1 MDMSRYRALFLSEA
15 REHLRAA
22 TEHAGQLESGG
33 NAEALRSLFRHA
45 HSLKGMA
52 ATMGYDAMAGLAHAA
67 EDLLAALRGG
77 ETALT
82 GELRELLRDSVACI
96 GRIVESVEMER
107 CPEDPGAEALTRR
120 LKEHLAQP
128 AAAPGAE
135 NLRPAVPLESPE
147 PAAGTP
153 AATTAFDIDLRLS
166 NERDTGAG
174 GVVSLLSRFG
184 ELGRLETVETP
195 LTSLDAPDF
204 DGSLKLQLISELE
217 RPGIEARLAAMPG
230 VAGFEIREHPR
241 APDPVVES
249 GERTWMRVRADL
261 LDHQLEDAAE
271 LMLQHSRLSAALGEL
286 PPEAARHLDRVELLV
301 RRLFGNV
308 VEMRLV
314 PFESV
319 VEQLEHGTRDLAT
332 RLGKEVELEIPDTK
346 VRLDRSLLE
355 RLVDPLLHILRNAV
369 DHGIE
374 APDDREAAGKP
385 RHGRI
390 GIQVDRRG
398 DQVRIRVRDDGRGID
413 GEQLRRRAVEQGL
426 MAPDDAARLSQAE
439 SLLLVTLPG
448 FSTAET
454 TTEVSGRGVGMDA
467 VRHRV
472 ESLGGRFD
480 LRSILG
486 EGSEMEMSLPLSM
499 AAVPALML
507 RSGERLF
514 AVPIASVERGIR
526 LEGPRGRPVAPGAGE
541 DGSALPLIDLAE
553 RLGLPASDQEEPG
566 WALVLPTEAGSTGL
580 IVDELLGRR
589 GLIVRPLE
597 APLKGLREYSGAA
610 LLEDGR
616 IALVLDPTELIPTGA
631 EWAAGDAP
639 QDSRP

>member
-22 TEHAGQLESGG
+22 TEHAGQLEAEG
-33 NAEALRSLFRHA
+33 NPEALRSLFRHA

-52 ATMGYDAMAGLAHAA
+52 ATMGYEAMSGLAHAA

-77 ETALT
+77 ETPLT
-82 GELRELLRDSVACI
+82 PGLRDLLRDSVACI
-96 GRIVESVEMER
+96 GRMVEAVEMER
-107 CPEDPGAEALTRR
+107 SPEDPGAEALTCR
-120 LKEHLAQP
+120 LKEHLTLPASTAA
-128 AAAPGAE
+128 AAAPI
-135 NLRPAVPLESPE
+135 E
-147 PAAGTP
+147 PAASSGAEPQHPTGS
-153 AATTAFDIDLRLS
+153 TVFDISLRLTG
-166 NERDTGAG
+166 ERDSGAG
-174 GVVSLLSRFG
+174 GVVRLLSRVG
-184 ELGRLETVETP
+184 ELGRLESVENA
-195 LTSLDAPDF
+195 LTSLDGPDF
-204 DGSLKLQLISELE
+204 DGNLSLRVISELE
-217 RPGIEARLAAMPG
+217 RPGIEARLGNMPG
-230 VAGFEIREHPR
+230 VAGFEIREHRRSPEPE
-241 APDPVVES
+241 AES
-249 GERTWMRVRADL
+249 EAHTWMRIRADL

-319 VEQLEHGTRDLAT
+319 VEQLEHGTRELAA
-332 RLGKEVELEIPDTK
+332 RLGKEVQLDIPDTK

-374 APDDREAAGKP
+374 PPEAREAAGKP
-385 RHGRI
+385 RHGQI
-390 GIQVDRRG
+390 AIQVDRRG

-426 MAPDDAARLSQAE
+426 MAPDDAARLSQSE

-480 LRSILG
+480 LRSVPG

-514 AVPIASVERGIR
+514 AVPIASVERGVR
-526 LEGPRGRPVAPGAGE
+526 LEGPRGRPVAPGADD
-541 DGSALPLIDLAE
+541 DGGALPLVDLAE
-553 RLGLPASDQEEPG
+553 RLGLPPSDREDPG

-589 GLIVRPLE
+589 ELIVRPLE

-616 IALVLDPTELIPTGA
+616 IALVLDPAELIPTGA
-631 EWAAGDAP
+631 DPAA
-639 QDSRP
+639 

>member
-22 TEHAGQLESGG
+22 TEHAGRLESDAGP
-33 NAEALRSLFRHA
+33 EALRSLFRHA

-52 ATMGYDAMAGLAHAA
+52 ATMGYEAMAGLAHAA

-82 GELRELLRDSVACI
+82 PELRDLLRDSVASI
-96 GRIVESVEMER
+96 GRMVEAVEMDR
-107 CPEDPGAEALTRR
+107 SPENPGAEALTRR

-128 AAAPGAE
+128 TDTAD
-135 NLRPAVPLESPE
+135 PAVNVPVGSAASPQPE
-147 PAAGTP
+147 AQGSTP
-153 AATTAFDIDLRLS
+153 SIAFDIVLRLTR
-166 NERDTGAG
+166 ERDTGAG
-174 GVVSLLSRFG
+174 AVVRLLSRIG
-184 ELGRLETVETP
+184 TLGRLETVETA
-195 LTSLDAPDF
+195 LTSLDGPDF
-204 DGSLKLQLISELE
+204 DGRLCLRVISQLE
-217 RPGIEARLAAMPG
+217 RSSIEARLGSMPG
-230 VAGFEIREHPR
+230 VAAFEIRERPR
-241 APDPVVES
+241 SAEPVGES
-249 GERTWMRVRADL
+249 GDRTWMRVRADL

-271 LMLQHSRLSAALGEL
+271 LMLQHSRLNAALGEL

-319 VEQLEHGTRDLAT
+319 VEQLDHGTRELAN
-332 RLGKEVELEIPDTK
+332 RLGKEVQLEIPDTK

-374 APDDREAAGKP
+374 APRAREAAGKP
-385 RHGRI
+385 RHGKI
-390 GIQVDRRG
+390 AIQVDRRG

-426 MAPDDAARLSQAE
+426 LAPDDAARLTHAE

-448 FSTAET
+448 FSTAEQ

-480 LRSILG
+480 LRSVPG

-541 DGSALPLIDLAE
+541 DGAALPLVDLAE
-553 RLGLPASDQEEPG
+553 RLGLPGSDQSEPG
-566 WALVLPTEAGSTGL
+566 WALILPSEAGSTGL

-589 GLIVRPLE
+589 ELIVRPLE

-616 IALVLDPTELIPTGA
+616 IALVLDPTELIPAGAGSTGA
-631 EWAAGDAP
+631 
-639 QDSRP
+639 